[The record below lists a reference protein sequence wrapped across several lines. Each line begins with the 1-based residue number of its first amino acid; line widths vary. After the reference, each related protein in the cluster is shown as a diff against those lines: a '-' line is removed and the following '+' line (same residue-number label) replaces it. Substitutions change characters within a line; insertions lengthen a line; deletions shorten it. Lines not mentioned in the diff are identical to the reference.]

1 MRARR
6 SRCGAG
12 KQPSRVIR
20 ALSKP
25 GEFLGIPVRKV
36 LDTDAGQMILEKV
49 VGSLFDTGT
58 WRLESEKI
66 LEMYR
71 AKGHDVQTLA
81 DIRAH
86 VPLQDMDREAR
97 KHRLAATR
105 TLAVEGAIVGPALAI
120 AATAAG
126 TAAARKALASGR
138 TAGPAAAAAGLA
150 VVGSATAVET
160 SFLIAFCCR
169 RIASIAACYGYDVA
183 DDRERAFALQVLNV
197 ATAQNLEAKE
207 VALADLGQLAGR
219 LGLKKQ
225 PWHKLED
232 RSLIARTIR
241 ELADKIGW
249 TITQAQLRRVL
260 TVVGAVMGAG
270 FNGHLGHSTTQ
281 AGYFLYR
288 ERALDRSRPDA
299 DGGGGSASVQ
309 APNTSP
315 VIPPPSPSG
324 SDVREIES

>member
-1 MRARR
+1 MQVMSADNSEYDGRARR
-6 SRCGAG
+6 EIEVWRG

-20 ALSKP
+20 ALGAP
-25 GEFLGIPVRKV
+25 GEFLGVPIRKV
-36 LDTDAGQMILEKV
+36 LDTDAGRMILEKV
-49 VGSLFDTGT
+49 VGSLFDAGT
-58 WRLESEKI
+58 WRLESGKI
-66 LEMYR
+66 LEIYR
-71 AKGHDVQTLA
+71 AKGYDVRALN
-81 DIRAH
+81 DIRVH

-97 KHRLAATR
+97 THWVAARR
-105 TLAVEGAIVGPALAI
+105 TLAVEGAIVSPAVAI

-126 TAAARKALASGR
+126 TAAAARAPSGS
-138 TAGPAAAAAGLA
+138 AGRAAAAAGLT
-150 VVGSATAVET
+150 VVGSATTVET
-160 SFLIAFCCR
+160 SFLVGFCCR

-183 DDRERAFALQVLNV
+183 DDRERAFALQVLSV

-207 VALADLGQLAGR
+207 IALADLGHLAGR

-260 TVVGAVMGAG
+260 TIVGAVMGAA

-288 ERALDRSRPDA
+288 ERALDESRSDA
-299 DGGGGSASVQ
+299 DGGGGSAGVPQ
-309 APNTSP
+309 VATPRP
-315 VIPPPSPSG
+315 
-324 SDVREIES
+324 